1 VQRVNAT
8 PPTLGKAIPWRWTP
22 HTPQLADFTRRISA
36 IFGVIALILILHI
49 VFVTVGANADG
60 GLVGALKDLAGTLA
74 WGFKDLFTNANIKLQ
89 TFLNYGLAALVYLAV
104 GAVLHRLFRNLG

>member
-1 VQRVNAT
+1 MDVDTR
-8 PPTLGKAIPWRWTP
+8 
-22 HTPQLADFTRRISA
+22 TRRSSLISRVISA

-49 VFVTVGANADG
+49 IFVMVGVNADNS
-60 GLVGALKDLAGTLA
+60 LVRTLSDLAGTLA
-74 WGFKDLFTNANIKLQ
+74 WGFKDLFSNANIKVQ